1 MNGFQDL
8 SWLKKRVEEELN
20 TYIYSVPPGA
30 IGNPWS
36 SSRVEESLA
45 LMRRSLVE
53 PYAIEVRMERPFTGP
68 GIHEIRHCAV
78 VADAKDGYLLV
89 FDAAT
94 NEFLLAQFFNDAIL
108 SIGVRGD
115 AVGCFMAR

>member
-1 MNGFQDL
+1 MNSSFSL
-8 SWLKKRVEEELN
+8 SSLKKRVEEALN
-20 TYIYSVPPGA
+20 TYVYSVPPGA
-30 IGNPWS
+30 LGTPWS
-36 SSRVEESLA
+36 SSRVEESLS

-53 PYAIEVRMERPFTGP
+53 PYVVEVTMEQPFMGP
-68 GIHEIRHCAV
+68 GIHEIRRCAV
-78 VADAKDGYLLV
+78 VADANDGYLLV

-94 NEFLLAQFFNDAIL
+94 NEFLLAQSFNDSIH